1 VVIAPSQPDH
11 RPRLPKRWAAL
22 FASGLMAAAGL
33 SGCTSL
39 GATRIAVDRGDYADR
54 LRESDKDQLLSN
66 IVALRFGDGPLFLQ
80 VASVTSQY
88 AREISANARGNFN
101 RGDNDEAAVLTANA
115 SLRETPTIT
124 YTPMTGE
131 KFAHD
136 LLSPISPVSLLA
148 MMQVGWNA
156 DDLFRVAVRSINGV
170 RNLSRAPM
178 FALEPAGDFPG
189 LALAFRRLQ
198 QSGGLSLR
206 VHEDD
211 KAYVAEVQLAANL
224 TPEQSADV
232 AFLRTALGGQGGPRA
247 PGSDLRIVF
256 AGFSSANDQLAIST
270 RSMFAILEEMGQGVD
285 MAGDGR
291 FAPDVLVRV
300 QSGPR
305 PPKASF
311 AAVRYHERWFWID
324 ADDETSK
331 RAFLIAQVLM
341 SLSDDAGNAKAPL
354 VVIPAG

>member
-1 VVIAPSQPDH
+1 MVTALRQPRR
-11 RPRLPKRWAAL
+11 RPGRRARWAGL
-22 FASGLMAAAGL
+22 FMVWLIAVAGL

-39 GATRIAVDRGDYADR
+39 GAARIAVDRGDYTDR

-88 AREISANARGNFN
+88 AREISTNARANID
-101 RGDNDEAAVLTANA
+101 RDDNDEAAALTANA
-115 SLRETPTIT
+115 TLRETPTIT

-136 LLSPISPVSLLA
+136 LLAPISPVSLLA

-189 LALAFRRLQ
+189 LSLAFRRLQ
-198 QSGGLSLR
+198 QSGAISLR

-211 KAYVAEVQLAANL
+211 KTYAAEVHLAANL
-224 TPEQSADV
+224 TAAQTADV
-232 AFLRTALGGQGGPRA
+232 AFLRAALSGQGAPRP

-311 AAVRYHERWFWID
+311 AAVRYHQRWFWID
-324 ADDETSK
+324 ADDEPSK

-341 SLSDDAGNAKAPL
+341 SLSDDTGKDKAPL